1 MRQADTAT
9 SRARNIGVFM
19 GTRPEAI
26 KLAPVVAA
34 LRGANDLR
42 CTVVA
47 TGQHKEMFRQVA
59 NTFGL
64 AVDADL
70 EVMRPNQTLAGLT
83 ARLMD
88 AIDDQLESVQPD
100 MALVQGDTTTVLVA
114 SLACFYRRIPIGH
127 VEAGL
132 RTGNI
137 WSPFPEE
144 VNRRLA
150 TPLATLHFAPTDAA
164 RAALLR
170 EAVPEDTISVTGNTV
185 IDALRL
191 EVATQARNPALRARI
206 DEELGELVGADW
218 AHVPMVLITGHRR
231 ENFGDGIE
239 QICRA
244 LAAVAERFP
253 DHRFVYPV
261 HLNPNVLDHVNRLL
275 GRVSNVRL
283 IAPQGYRNFVALM
296 VHCRLV
302 LTDSG
307 GVQEEAPSLGKPV
320 LVMRDTTERPE
331 GVAAGTAVLTGPNA
345 RAIIEHTTRLLTD
358 EAAYRSMATARN
370 PYGDGHAAERIVE
383 RIRNYFAVQ
392 PAAALHGASPKL
404 EEGLHRTPI
413 NVMSGAAGQSG
424 ARRSGVSGL
433 PSHQIETAEFG
444 PQPISRSYALVG
456 KCPKGQEANGGVS
469 CVSS

>member
-1 MRQADTAT
+1 
-9 SRARNIGVFM
+9 M

-34 LRGANDLR
+34 LRAAHDSR

-59 NTFGL
+59 DTFGF
-64 AVDADL
+64 AVDANLD
-70 EVMRPNQTLAGLT
+70 VMRPNQTLAGLT
-83 ARLMD
+83 ARLVDGID
-88 AIDDQLESVQPD
+88 AWLGSARPD
-100 MALVQGDTTTVLVA
+100 MALVQGDTTTVLAA

-144 VNRRLA
+144 ANRRLA
-150 TPLATLHFAPTDAA
+150 TPLMTLHFAPTEAA
-164 RAALLR
+164 RGALLR
-170 EAVPEDTISVTGNTV
+170 ERVPDETISVTGNTV
-185 IDALRL
+185 IDALHT
-191 EVATQARNPALRARI
+191 EVATQAGDAALRVRI
-206 DEELGELVGADW
+206 NEELSLLLGADL
-218 AHVPMVLITGHRR
+218 AQLPMVLITGHRR

-244 LAAVAERFP
+244 ISILADRFP
-253 DHRFVYPV
+253 HHSFVYPV
-261 HLNPNVLDHVNRLL
+261 HLNPAVLVHVNRLL
-275 GRVSNVRL
+275 GHVSNVRL

-296 VHCRLV
+296 ARCRLV

-331 GVAAGTAVLTGPNA
+331 GVAAGTALLIGPNA
-345 RAIIEHTTRLLTD
+345 SAIVKHTTRLLTD

-370 PYGDGHAAERIVE
+370 PYGDGHAAERIVQ
-383 RIRNYFAVQ
+383 RIRRYFEA
-392 PAAALHGASPKL
+392 
-404 EEGLHRTPI
+404 RTPGRPQWRQTRGEPERMKLDELGDI
-413 NVMSGAAGQSG
+413 PGSED
-424 ARRSGVSGL
+424 RRTDA
-433 PSHQIETAEFG
+433 TALLQLLE
-444 PQPISRSYALVG
+444 
-456 KCPKGQEANGGVS
+456 K
-469 CVSS
+469 